1 MKHILLLMML
11 FEVSLMGKAQSM
23 SGKVVDKDSHE
34 AIIGAVVYVGSSQKV
49 AAITDINGRFS
60 IDAANAGKS
69 LKITYIGYKNYLGK
83 LDQALYE
90 MEPEIK
96 SVGEVVV
103 TAQESKSLASASV
116 IEKHAME
123 HLQPSSFT
131 DILELLPGGRSKD
144 PDLSSPNTIR
154 IREAGSPSGYT
165 TLPSDRVL

>member
-83 LDQALYE
+83 LNQALYE

-96 SVGEVVV
+96 SVGEVVYSSGV
-103 TAQESKSLASASV
+103 QESG
-116 IEKHAME
+116 
-123 HLQPSSFT
+123 FCFCY
-131 DILELLPGGRSKD
+131 
-144 PDLSSPNTIR
+144 
-154 IREAGSPSGYT
+154 REACHGAPAAFKFYGHSRTVAWWTFQRS
-165 TLPSDRVL
+165 